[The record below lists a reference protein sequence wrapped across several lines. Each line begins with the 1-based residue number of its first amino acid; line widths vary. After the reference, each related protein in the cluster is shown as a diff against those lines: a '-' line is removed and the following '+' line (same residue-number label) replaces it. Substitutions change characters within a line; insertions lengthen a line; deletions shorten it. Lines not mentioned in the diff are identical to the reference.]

1 MTEKIRLDTWL
12 WYARFYKSRSLSSKA
27 ILSGKLRVNSNKI
40 IKPASKVKINDVLTI
55 NHINMVRIIQVQS
68 LCSRRGPASEAQKL
82 YNDLAGDITD
92 ASKIKSVSE
101 KSKKETNKRPTK
113 KDRRILDKIV
123 TKTLEWLV
131 EPV

>member
-55 NHINMVRIIQVQS
+55 SHANMVRIIQVQS
-68 LCSRRGPASEAQKL
+68 LGSRRGPASEAQKL
-82 YNDLAGDITD
+82 YNDLSGHMID

-123 TKTLEWLV
+123 TKTLE
-131 EPV
+131 

>member
-1 MTEKIRLDTWL
+1 MNEKIRLDTWL

-27 ILSGKLRVNSNKI
+27 ILSGKLRLNSNKI

-68 LCSRRGPASEAQKL
+68 LGIRRGPASEAQKL
-82 YNDLAGDITD
+82 YKDLLGDETG
-92 ASKIKSVSE
+92 AFKIKHVSE
-101 KSKKETNKRPTK
+101 KSKKDTNKRPTK

>member
-55 NHINMVRIIQVQS
+55 NHVNIVRIIQVQS
-68 LCSRRGPASEAQKL
+68 RGSRRGPASEAQKL
-82 YNDLAGDITD
+82 YTDLSEDKTGAPN
-92 ASKIKSVSE
+92 IKNESE
-101 KSKKETNKRPTK
+101 KFKKDTNKRPTK

-123 TKTLEWLV
+123 TKTLE
-131 EPV
+131 

>member
-27 ILSGKLRVNSNKI
+27 ILNGKLRVNSNKV

-68 LCSRRGPASEAQKL
+68 LGSRRGPASEAQKL
-82 YNDLAGDITD
+82 YNELSENRID
-92 ASKIKSVSE
+92 ASKIKSASE
-101 KSKKETNKRPTK
+101 KPKRERNKRPTK
-113 KDRRILDKIV
+113 KDRRMLDKIV
-123 TKTLEWLV
+123 TKTLE
-131 EPV
+131 

>member
-27 ILSGKLRVNSNKI
+27 ILNGKLRVNSNKI

-68 LCSRRGPASEAQKL
+68 LGSRRGPASEAQKL
-82 YNDLAGDITD
+82 YSDLSGDITD
-92 ASKIKSVSE
+92 GSKIKHGSE

-123 TKTLEWLV
+123 TKTLE
-131 EPV
+131 

>member
-55 NHINMVRIIQVQS
+55 NHLNMVRIIQVQN
-68 LCSRRGPASEAQKL
+68 LGTRRGPASEAQKL
-82 YNDLAGDITD
+82 YKDLSGDATG
-92 ASKIKSVSE
+92 ASNIKYVSE
-101 KSKKETNKRPTK
+101 KSKKDTNKRPTK

-123 TKTLEWLV
+123 TKTLE
-131 EPV
+131 

>member
-27 ILSGKLRVNSNKI
+27 ILSGIVRVNSNKI

-55 NHINMVRIIQVQS
+55 NHVNTVRIIQIQS
-68 LCSRRGPASEAQKL
+68 IGSRRGPASEAQAL
-82 YNDLAGDITD
+82 YNDLSPDVTA
-92 ASKIKSVSE
+92 ASKSKDVSE
-101 KSKKETNKRPTK
+101 KSKKDTNKRPTK

-123 TKTLEWLV
+123 AKTLE
-131 EPV
+131 

>member
-27 ILSGKLRVNSNKI
+27 ILSGKLRLNSNKI

-68 LCSRRGPASEAQKL
+68 LGSRRGPASEAQKL
-82 YNDLAGDITD
+82 YNDLAGDKID

-123 TKTLEWLV
+123 TKTLE
-131 EPV
+131 

>member
-12 WYARFYKSRSLSSKA
+12 WYARFYKSRSLSAKA

-68 LCSRRGPASEAQKL
+68 LGSRRGPASEAQKL
-82 YNDLAGDITD
+82 YNDLSGDMIE

-123 TKTLEWLV
+123 TKTLE
-131 EPV
+131 

>member
-40 IKPASKVKINDVLTI
+40 IKPASKVKISDVLTI
-55 NHINMVRIIQVQS
+55 THVNSVRIIQVQS
-68 LCSRRGPASEAQKL
+68 LGARRGPASEAQKL
-82 YNDLAGDITD
+82 YNDLSGDMIE

-123 TKTLEWLV
+123 TKTLE
-131 EPV
+131 

>member
-27 ILSGKLRVNSNKI
+27 ILSGKLRLNSNKI

-68 LCSRRGPASEAQKL
+68 LGSRRGPASEAQKL
-82 YNDLAGDITD
+82 YNDLSGHMID

-123 TKTLEWLV
+123 TKTLE
-131 EPV
+131 

>member
-27 ILSGKLRVNSNKI
+27 ILSGKLRVNSNRI

-55 NHINMVRIIQVQS
+55 NHVNMVRIIQVQI
-68 LCSRRGPASEAQKL
+68 LGARRGPASEAQTL
-82 YNDLAGDITD
+82 YNDLSADVTA
-92 ASKIKSVSE
+92 ASKIKDVSE
-101 KSKKETNKRPTK
+101 KSKKDTNKRPTK

-123 TKTLEWLV
+123 AKTLE
-131 EPV
+131 

>member
-27 ILSGKLRVNSNKI
+27 ILNGKLRVNSNKI

-68 LCSRRGPASEAQKL
+68 LGSRRGPASEAQKL
-82 YNDLAGDITD
+82 YNDLSGDMID
-92 ASKIKSVSE
+92 APKIKSVSE
-101 KSKKETNKRPTK
+101 KSKKRQIKGQLK
-113 KDRRILDKIV
+113 KTEGYWIKLLPKHLND
-123 TKTLEWLV
+123 
-131 EPV
+131 